1 MLVLKIERL
10 NDACVK
16 DPWVLQIER
25 LNDAC
30 VCFVLSFPEMLSSFL
45 EKAFLSAMSV
55 ELMNTTTPIALF
67 TFQRLDRLCKLQ

>member
-10 NDACVK
+10 NDACCVK

-30 VCFVLSFPEMLSSFL
+30 VC
-45 EKAFLSAMSV
+45 
-55 ELMNTTTPIALF
+55 LF
-67 TFQRLDRLCKLQ
+67 YRFQKC